1 MQRVNEVTVLSPSCD
16 SEAPDQLFAISS
28 NQSGH
33 GDFCVQVST
42 EVIVS
47 NPSDGIETPDPD
59 NGYEGGIG
67 VNPPEYQNI
76 HTSLFQSQS
85 VRTPSDV
92 SPICS
97 GDFDFCQSASVW
109 GSGSPKDD
117 PGQQ

>member
-1 MQRVNEVTVLSPSCD
+1 M
-16 SEAPDQLFAISS
+16 
-28 NQSGH
+28 
-33 GDFCVQVST
+33 CVQVST

-59 NGYEGGIG
+59 NGYGGGIG

-92 SPICS
+92 I
-97 GDFDFCQSASVW
+97 SVS
-109 GSGSPKDD
+109 SGSTALIWVKRTNEEK
-117 PGQQ
+117 QNEK